1 MSIKKVLI
9 PIDGTERSMKSL
21 ELVKELYSPEKVE
34 VEIIHIKELVFID
47 GISISD
53 EIKIS
58 EEYGK
63 KLLEKAK
70 ESLEGFNVKL
80 FFGFGYAGDEI
91 VKRAETENIDI
102 IVMTKSTKKGF
113 TRIIGSCTNYVLKHT
128 KSMVMVIPE

>member
-1 MSIKKVLI
+1 MNIRKVLI
-9 PIDGTERSMKSL
+9 PIDGTERSMKSI
-21 ELVKELYSPEKVE
+21 ELVKEMYSPEKLKI
-34 VEIIHIKELVFID
+34 EIIHIKELVFID

-70 ESLEGFNVKL
+70 ESMPGFDVSL
-80 FFGFGYAGDEI
+80 YFGFGYAGDEI
-91 VKRAETENIDI
+91 VKRAEEQDIDI

-113 TRIIGSCTNYVLKHT
+113 SRIIGSVTNYVLKHT
-128 KSMVMVIPE
+128 DSIVMIVPE